1 MARNNNTAPG
11 SDVEKGKG
19 SERLGL
25 LKKLALAGI
34 AAGTAFNTAA
44 CSAEDWESPR
54 PTATVTVTETATPSA
69 APEAA
74 TSEVGKE
81 QSGIEI
87 KPNPEEL
94 QRAKEIVLP
103 EIEERLNEFEGL
115 IASGELSQYN
125 VISGKDLL
133 SFYGDEYHIP
143 GYGEEQ
149 GVTFEGRDSLDFF
162 VAPTLEGTTLRVS
175 QEASVAAYQNGEL
188 VKYDEMSS
196 ELKKEKAKLEERVT
210 VQFSIPEGY
219 LSDGNLTPDTIRKV
233 LEDPE
238 ALMTDISSDI
248 RGLNKRAWA
257 DDGILNSYEHKHE
270 YDAAR
275 DGTPIFL
282 DGYGP
287 RETLERILSDCLR
300 GAGK

>member
-44 CSAEDWESPR
+44 CSAEDWGSPR

-74 TSEVGKE
+74 TSEVGKG

-125 VISGKDLL
+125 VLSDKDSL
-133 SFYGDEYHIP
+133 SFYGNKYHIP

-149 GVTFEGRDSLDFF
+149 GVTFEGRNSLRFF
-162 VAPTLEGTTLRVS
+162 VTPTLEDTTLRVS
-175 QEASVAAYQNGEL
+175 QEASVFAYQNGEL

-196 ELKKEKAKLEERVT
+196 ELKKEEAKLEESVT
-210 VQFSIPEGY
+210 VEFSIPEGY
-219 LSDGNLTPDTIRKV
+219 LSDGNLTPDTIREV
-233 LEDPE
+233 LKDPE
-238 ALMTDISSDI
+238 TLMTGISSDI
-248 RGLNKRAWA
+248 RGLEKRAWA
-257 DDGILNSYEHKHE
+257 DDGILNSYEYEYK
-270 YDAAR
+270 YDAAG
-275 DGTPIFL
+275 DGTMIFL
-282 DGYGP
+282 DGYSP
-287 RETLERILSDCLR
+287 RETLECILSDYLR